1 MREETETNVKSG
13 LVTVGELA
21 KFLSCTPR
29 ALYKLIRRQRL
40 GESDGVFRPFGRDYR
55 IDKQKFLHARGM
67 AAAEVEPHEENPVE
81 SIIKGVLGNLM
92 PMHTDLTARVTQLGE
107 DIKRLQ
113 RAWELSLRRQERL
126 DASSNHTPHR
136 KRR

>member
-1 MREETETNVKSG
+1 VREENETNVKSG

-29 ALYKLIRRQRL
+29 AVYKLIRRQKL
-40 GESDGVFRPFGRDYR
+40 GESAGVFRPFGRDYR
-55 IDKQKFLHARGM
+55 IDKHKFLRARGM
-67 AAAEVEPHEENPVE
+67 AAAEAELHEAKPVE

-92 PMHTDLTARVTQLGE
+92 PMHTDLRARVTQLGE
-107 DIKRLQ
+107 DIQRLQ
-113 RAWELSLRRQERL
+113 RAWELSLRRQEVA
-126 DASSNHTPHR
+126 DASSNHAPHR